1 MENDIKKKLKAP
13 LDSIISAQEIT
24 LCIILKVPQ
33 QIWLSNVCNASLL
46 KTFISH
52 SSQKFYLV
60 LGQQQNLIQ
69 LKNSWETQ
77 TIFRW
82 ETKLSKQKAKWA
94 TAYKYQQH
102 NKIYVC
108 VCTPIIITFYNVL
121 MITWRFTTTHLK
133 TGPQQRT

>member
-52 SSQKFYLV
+52 SSQKSYLV

-82 ETKLSKQKAKWA
+82 ETKLSKQQAKWA

-108 VCTPIIITFYNVL
+108 VCSPIIITFYNVL